1 MASKYINPLVGK
13 YKPMNPQFLKRFL
26 IVLYIAGLL
35 GMNIPETSALFTSL
49 VPLTLWLTAFICL
62 LYYPIPNRNS
72 YIMLLALACLGWFVE
87 VVGVKTGQIFGV
99 YAYGQTLGLQILNVP
114 ITIGLNWVI
123 LLIATNAVVA
133 EWNIDG
139 RIGKAALGAGLMTA
153 LDLLIEPVAM
163 HFDFWQWQGNSV
175 PIQNFGAWWLISFFF
190 HWVYNMSGLSTKSSL
205 FRLIAV
211 LQFCFFLGHWILLQ
225 IFS

>member
-1 MASKYINPLVGK
+1 
-13 YKPMNPQFLKRFL
+13 MNPQFLKRFL
-26 IVLYIAGLL
+26 IVLYAAGLL
-35 GMNIPETSALFTSL
+35 GMNLPETSALFTSL
-49 VPLTLWLTAFICL
+49 VPLTLWFTAFICVV
-62 LYYPIPNRNS
+62 YYPNPNKNS
-72 YIMLLALACLGWFVE
+72 YILLFAIACVAWRVE
-87 VVGVKTGQIFGV
+87 VVGVKSGQIFGV
-99 YAYGQTLGLQILNVP
+99 YAYGKTLGFQVLRVP

-133 EWNIDG
+133 EWNVAG
-139 RIGKAALGAGLMTA
+139 RIGQAALGAGLMTA

-163 HFDFWQWQGNSV
+163 HFDFWQWSGNSV
-175 PIQNFGAWWLISFFF
+175 PVQNFGAWWLVSFFF
-190 HWVYNMSGLSTKSSL
+190 HWVYNTSGLSTKSSL